1 MSSRPKTDLPPE
13 EANRPGRSPEA
24 APQTSPA
31 AQRLLFVDIVRAY
44 ACVMMVFGHTFN
56 DLLDKS
62 LRSSLLFTNWQH
74 LRGLTAPTFLFV
86 SGFAFYVATTR
97 HWEDYLGWSP
107 RLAKRLRRVL
117 WLLLIGYALHL
128 PFKDPRQILHLN
140 LSPAEWASWMN
151 VDILQCVAIN
161 LFTLHLI
168 ILVLRTQRRFVL
180 YAAIGLP
187 AVFLLS
193 PLVWYLNGQAA
204 TPSFWNFYL
213 GGNFYSNFPLV
224 PWIGFHYAGI
234 LGGWWYTKRLSLDPH
249 WHRKFFLAVLA
260 IAAASGLLYWPYLNL
275 PGSLQF
281 PTLQAQSLGL
291 RLASVVFIFAF
302 VSWIFRKVHSVPWII
317 RLVGSETLTI
327 YWMHLII
334 IYGSAW
340 NFGLVYHF
348 GGLLSPLQCFAV
360 FVPMFLFLTLL
371 VVAKHWIMDSWFRRH
386 PSAIASD

>member
-1 MSSRPKTDLPPE
+1 M
-13 EANRPGRSPEA
+13 
-24 APQTSPA
+24 
-31 AQRLLFVDIVRAY
+31 DIVRAY

-56 DLLDKS
+56 DLLTKD
-62 LRSSLLFTNWQH
+62 LRDTFLFTNWQH

-97 HWEDYLGWSP
+97 HWEDYLRWSP

-140 LSPAEWASWMN
+140 LSPEAWASWMN

-161 LFTLHLI
+161 LLTLHLL
-168 ILVLRTQRRFVL
+168 ILALRTQRRFIV
-180 YAAIGLP
+180 YVVVGLP
-187 AVFLLS
+187 AAFLLS
-193 PLVWYLNGQAA
+193 PLIWYLNGQAA
-204 TPSFWNFYL
+204 SPSIWNFYL
-213 GGNFYSNFPLV
+213 GGNFGSYFPPI
-224 PWIGFHYAGI
+224 PWVGFHYAGI
-234 LGGWWYTKRLSLDPH
+234 LGGWWFSTRLSRDPH
-249 WHRKFFLAVLA
+249 WHRQFFLAVL
-260 IAAASGLLYWPYLNL
+260 GLTVIGGLIYGLYVQL
-275 PGSLQF
+275 PSTFKF
-281 PTLQAQSLGL
+281 PTLAAHSLGL
-291 RLASVVFIFAF
+291 RLAAVVLIFAL
-302 VSWIFRKVHSVPWII
+302 VSWLFRKVHSVPRVI

-348 GGLLSPLQCFAV
+348 GGMLSPWQCFAV